1 MSNQD
6 PNRETEYD
14 LTGIPASQEKF
25 SLEEILAE
33 YGGSL
38 EQTLL
43 RQAEEVIRA
52 EEAAKAPE
60 PPETPAGAPAS
71 PERASGGPEKE
82 ASAQAAP
89 PEAEKTAQAQSD
101 PETAPAGDT
110 PPEPDSRDS
119 EPPEAAT
126 YEAGVLTDPDE
137 PSEPEKGPSLPVP
150 EPTELPHPPNPISL
164 EEVVGSTVSAVMDEE
179 ERAEPLLQPRRKLF
193 SRRPLEDTERIPP
206 PPEPEPEEEIEP
218 IGPEAEPWEASE
230 EYRRLWRVR
239 KGSVAPAL
247 LTAVLSAL
255 PLVLERYGVTIPMWT
270 GDTRFQSILYLAMLA
285 IQIILCRH
293 VFIKALEMLSIRR
306 CVGELLISLASLA
319 ALGDCVISLTSGD
332 RTPVTP
338 YAAAVCAA
346 LFFGQ
351 MSVAREM
358 RGMYDTFR
366 AAAMADPPPY
376 LVTDTPRGACK
387 QQGSVPGF
395 YTAAMR
401 PDVSALWQT
410 ILLPLILAGSVVFA
424 GLTSLGQ
431 GRKADFLLNLSI
443 TLIAGGTC
451 ALPLCWALP
460 WSCLARHLQKVGC
473 AVAGWSGAEKISRR
487 RCMILTD
494 TDLFPP
500 GTVQLNGIKLY
511 GEERVKAYG
520 YAAAMARRAG
530 SGLERLF
537 DRLYRGEG
545 GTVRES
551 AEDFSF
557 YEEGGW
563 SAAIHGESVLMG
575 TASFLR
581 KMEVRLPGDIN
592 LKTGLF
598 LAVDHHLIAVFAVK
612 YHPAENV
619 DYALRMMRRG
629 RVTPILASR
638 DPNIDPALLKRKFH
652 KGVRVEY
659 PILTERIAL
668 SEAGQDRD
676 LPRALLFREG
686 LMPYAETVV
695 GSRRLCKGVR
705 RSTAISL
712 AGSIAG
718 LLLGFYLLTKG
729 AYDLLNPLS
738 LLVFLLLWTLPVLL
752 ISDWARRY

>member
-6 PNRETEYD
+6 PNRETEYG
-14 LTGIPASQEKF
+14 LTGIPPSREKF

-43 RQAEEVIRA
+43 RQAEATIQA
-52 EEAAKAPE
+52 EDAAGTSAATAPPPAVPPSPKAPA
-60 PPETPAGAPAS
+60 PPETPAGGTEVP
-71 PERASGGPEKE
+71 GK
-82 ASAQAAP
+82 
-89 PEAEKTAQAQSD
+89 
-101 PETAPAGDT
+101 T
-110 PPEPDSRDS
+110 PPE
-119 EPPEAAT
+119 EAAPSRTPPAGPLAPGGKTPAGKEEAALDAPT
-126 YEAGVLTDPDE
+126 YEAGVLTEPDE
-137 PSEPEKGPSLPVP
+137 PDAAEKSETLPVP
-150 EPTELPHPPNPISL
+150 EPAELPHPPNPISL
-164 EEVVGSTVSAVMDEE
+164 EDVVGSTVEAVMEE
-179 ERAEPLLQPRRKLF
+179 GHAEPLLSPRRKLF
-193 SRRPLEDTERIPP
+193 SRRPMEDTEQLPPPP
-206 PPEPEPEEEIEP
+206 PPEPEPEIEP

-230 EYRRLWRVR
+230 EYRRLWRR
-239 KGSVAPAL
+239 RSGSVTPAFLVAL
-247 LTAVLSAL
+247 LSAA
-255 PLVLERYGVTIPMWT
+255 PLVLERYDVIIPLWT
-270 GDTRFQSILYLAMLA
+270 GDTRFQSILYLALLA

-293 VFIKALEMLSIRR
+293 VFVKALELLSIRR

-319 ALGDCVISLTSGD
+319 ALGDCIMSIAGSG

-346 LFFGQ
+346 LFFAQ
-351 MSVAREM
+351 MSVAKEM

-401 PDVSALWQT
+401 PDTSALWQT
-410 ILLPLILAGSVVFA
+410 ILLPVVLAGSFVFA

-431 GRKADFLLNLSI
+431 GRRADFLLNWSI
-443 TLIAGGTC
+443 TLVAGGTC

-473 AVAGWSGAEKISRR
+473 AVAGWSGAERISRR

-520 YAAAMARRAG
+520 YATAMARRAG

-545 GTVRES
+545 GHARES
-551 AEDFSF
+551 AEEFSF

-563 SAAIHGESVLMG
+563 SATICGETVLMG

-629 RVTPILASR
+629 RITPILASR
-638 DPNIDPALLKRKFH
+638 DPNIDPALLRRKFH

-659 PILTERIAL
+659 PSLTERIAL

-695 GSRRLCKGVR
+695 GSRRMCKAVR

-712 AGSIAG
+712 LGSVAG

-752 ISDWARRY
+752 ITDWARRY